1 MHTSNHEYQHKSI
14 KRLNENGA
22 RNQIC
27 ENVFSIIKTQLETV
41 TLATRY
47 LSIWVWGCGEEKHT
61 IMYKYGYICTR
72 GFTFYLILSIRVIN
86 LSWN

>member
-47 LSIWVWGCGEEKHT
+47 LSI
-61 IMYKYGYICTR
+61 
-72 GFTFYLILSIRVIN
+72 
-86 LSWN
+86 